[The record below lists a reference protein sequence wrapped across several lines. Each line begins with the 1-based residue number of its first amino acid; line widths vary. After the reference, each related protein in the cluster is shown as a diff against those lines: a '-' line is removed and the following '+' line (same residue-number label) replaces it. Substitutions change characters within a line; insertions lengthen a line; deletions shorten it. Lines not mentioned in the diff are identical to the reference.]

1 MNDSTDS
8 TGSTDPTGSTDL
20 KVAIVGAGVMGSGIA
35 TLVLGHAIPV
45 VLVDLD
51 EATLDEARTR
61 IGRQLRH
68 AQLVSALPAAADP
81 GELTTTVRLDDVS
94 DATHVIEA
102 ITESPEAKAEVLAE
116 ISALIRPGTPVITN
130 TSGVPIRE
138 LADGTGRPE
147 EILGTHFM
155 NPPYMIGMVEVSRG
169 PRTGDAAVESVRT
182 LLTSLDR
189 RPVLV
194 RDAPGFV
201 TSRLLHPMINAAARI
216 VGEGTASVEAV
227 DELMQ
232 GCLGHPTGPLRTADL
247 IGLDNLADSL
257 DVLYRR
263 TGDES
268 CKPCELLLTKVR
280 DGDLGRKTGRGFY
293 DYEKVMSS

>member
-1 MNDSTDS
+1 MNESTDH
-8 TGSTDPTGSTDL
+8 

-35 TLVLGHAIPV
+35 TLVLGHGIPV

-51 EATLDEARTR
+51 EQTLDEARTR
-61 IGRQLRH
+61 INRQLRH
-68 AQLVSALPAAADP
+68 AQLVSALPAAAQNA
-81 GELTTTVRLDDVS
+81 GELVTTVSLARVA

-102 ITESPEAKAEVLAE
+102 ITESPEAKSEVLAE
-116 ISALIRPGTPVITN
+116 ISALVRPGTPLISN
-130 TSGVPIRE
+130 TSGVPIAE
-138 LADGTGRPE
+138 LAETAGRPE

-155 NPPYMIGMVEVSRG
+155 NPPYMIDMVEVSRG
-169 PRTGDAAVESVRT
+169 PCTGDAAVESARE
-182 LLTSLDR
+182 LLLSLTR

-201 TSRLLHPMINAAARI
+201 TSRLLHPMINNAARV

-257 DVLYRR
+257 AALYER

-280 DGDLGRKTGRGFY
+280 DGELGRKTGRGFY
-293 DYEKVMSS
+293 EYEKVMTA